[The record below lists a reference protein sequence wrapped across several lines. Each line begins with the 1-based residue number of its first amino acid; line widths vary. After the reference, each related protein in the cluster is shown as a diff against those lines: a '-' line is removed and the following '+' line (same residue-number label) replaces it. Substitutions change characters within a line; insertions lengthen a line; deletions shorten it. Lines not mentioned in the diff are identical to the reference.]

1 MTFDIRQDIFD
12 EYGEYL
18 EEQAANYINQVL
30 ALFDASPE
38 GQALTTQGLETS
50 WTAMILEYAFGYVG
64 VELPEM
70 DAGTL
75 EEILF
80 ELIPEKIVT
89 EPSRASDIVTEAR
102 AFWTFLKRE
111 FGLSNADSCLALLNQ
126 PDIIEQVRTSLANP
140 AHYGMSKSFIME
152 GMRRGFE
159 VGTQEGMQKWLM
171 IHNQEAAARMKN
183 TPPSTAQFPGLP
195 ASHDLNFWDTLP
207 LSKGRPKVD
216 KKKKSKRKMEK
227 SSRKKNRR

>member
-1 MTFDIRQDIFD
+1 MTFDIRQDIFNED
-12 EYGEYL
+12 GDL
-18 EEQAANYINQVL
+18 EEQADDYINQVL
-30 ALFDASPE
+30 TLFDTSPE
-38 GQALTTQGLETS
+38 GQALATQGLETS
-50 WTAMILEYAFGYVG
+50 WTAMILNYAFGYVG

-80 ELIPEKIVT
+80 ELIPEKVVMQ
-89 EPSRASDIVTEAR
+89 PSSAPDIVTEAR

-111 FGLSNADSCLALLNQ
+111 FGLPNADSCLALLNQ
-126 PDIIEQVRTSLANP
+126 QDIIEQLRTSLANP
-140 AHYGMSKSFIME
+140 AHYGMSKSIIME
-152 GMRRGFE
+152 GMRRGFDI
-159 VGTQEGMQKWLM
+159 GTKEGMEKWFL

-183 TPPSTAQFPGLP
+183 APPSLTQFPGLP
-195 ASHDLNFWDTLP
+195 AGRDLNFWGSSA

-227 SSRKKNRR
+227 ASRKRNRR